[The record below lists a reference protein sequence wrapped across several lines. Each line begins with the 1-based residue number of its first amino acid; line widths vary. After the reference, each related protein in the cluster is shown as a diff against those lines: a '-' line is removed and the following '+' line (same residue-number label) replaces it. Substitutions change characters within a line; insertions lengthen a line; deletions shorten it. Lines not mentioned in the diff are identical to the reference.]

1 MDAPEV
7 RCEEVVPTLAV
18 GDVPAAIAWY
28 RDVLGFEE
36 RWRWGD
42 PPTHVGI
49 ALDHVELHLS
59 ATPPDPGANWLYF
72 VVSDVDRLHERIL
85 AAGGSVEHAP
95 EDQEWGMREVAL
107 RDPVGNRLTFASPGI
122 VREPKLSVTREEL
135 SVRLESRIVAVLRSL
150 SEHKGMDMTEL
161 LEETLLHT
169 FEKMPHGGVASP
181 HTRADLDRIEELKRA
196 HGLDYDVHAS
206 YRFVEGDGSS

>member
-1 MDAPEV
+1 
-7 RCEEVVPTLAV
+7 
-18 GDVPAAIAWY
+18 
-28 RDVLGFEE
+28 
-36 RWRWGD
+36 
-42 PPTHVGI
+42 
-49 ALDHVELHLS
+49 
-59 ATPPDPGANWLYF
+59 
-72 VVSDVDRLHERIL
+72 
-85 AAGGSVEHAP
+85 
-95 EDQEWGMREVAL
+95 MREVAL

-181 HTRADLDRIEELKRA
+181 HTRADLDRIDELKRE